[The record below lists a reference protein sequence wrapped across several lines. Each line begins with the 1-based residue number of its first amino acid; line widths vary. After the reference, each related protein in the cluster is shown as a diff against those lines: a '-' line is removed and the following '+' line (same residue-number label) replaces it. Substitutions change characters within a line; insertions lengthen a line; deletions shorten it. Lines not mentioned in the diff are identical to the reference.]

1 MIGRLIV
8 TSQQAHADRRACSK
22 MDTGSGPADM
32 KLTGAHPLSPGGEC
46 SSTGARNEHEV
57 TRAVL
62 SANRAGG
69 NIMEMRE
76 RNKGCVVPRGRVKR
90 GWTRKEVDGSTA
102 NPTWKHGRDRRM
114 PVTWRSSED
123 A

>member
-1 MIGRLIV
+1 
-8 TSQQAHADRRACSK
+8 
-22 MDTGSGPADM
+22 M
-32 KLTGAHPLSPGGEC
+32 KLTGADPLSPGGEC
-46 SSTGARNEHEV
+46 SSTGGRNEHEV

-62 SANRAGG
+62 SASRAGG

-76 RNKGCVVPRGRVKR
+76 RNKGRVVSRGSVKR
-90 GWTRKEVDGSTA
+90 GWTRKEGDGSTA

-114 PVTWRSSED
+114 LVTGRSSEN